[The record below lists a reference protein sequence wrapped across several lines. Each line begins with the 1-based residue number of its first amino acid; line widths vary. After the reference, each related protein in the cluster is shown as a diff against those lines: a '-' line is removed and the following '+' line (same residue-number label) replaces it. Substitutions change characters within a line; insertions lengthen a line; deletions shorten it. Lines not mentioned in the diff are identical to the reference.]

1 MELVSAKYLTDA
13 IVDAWHGRLR
23 FSTAPVYTKSSTSHT
38 PQALTWTSAT
48 IELVLK

>member
-23 FSTAPVYTKSSTSHT
+23 FQLLQSTLKVAH
-38 PQALTWTSAT
+38 LT
-48 IELVLK
+48 LPRL